1 MSSPRIDEDL
11 RRGLAANCAGAYRTW
26 VSRLGKRTQLW
37 DDLSCADLELAVSLP
52 VNGAFLL
59 TSPQDGDRELLERAA
74 TFFADRPGGAYEL
87 WSLWPLPHLSGAEH
101 AGEQVPCM
109 IREPGGAAPPAPV
122 ELEIVEVTDAATA
135 RQAEW
140 LINEVFEARTVP
152 GSLLPPECLD
162 ERFRVWVGRVG
173 GRPVSTA
180 TAYIGDG
187 FVGLYAVATAAHA
200 RGRGY
205 GEAVTWAA
213 TLCRPELPA
222 TLQASQMGRPV
233 YERMGY
239 GTVAEFTVWEL
250 DR

>member
-1 MSSPRIDEDL
+1 MIDEDL
-11 RRGLAANCAGAYRTW
+11 LKGLAANCAGAYRTW
-26 VSRLGKRTQLW
+26 VGRLGKRTRLW

-52 VNGAFLL
+52 VNGAILL
-59 TSPQDGDRELLERAA
+59 ANPQNGDPDLLERTSA
-74 TFFADRPGGAYEL
+74 FFAHRPGGPYEI
-87 WSLWPLPHLSGAEH
+87 WSLWAFPSLPD

-109 IREPGGAAPPAPV
+109 IREPGGSAPPAPA
-122 ELEIVEVTDAATA
+122 ELEIVEVTDASTA

-140 LINEVFEARTVP
+140 LVDEVFEARSAP
-152 GSLLPPECLD
+152 GSLLTAECLD
-162 ERFRVWVGRVG
+162 ERLRVWVGRVG

-180 TAYIGDG
+180 TAYVDG
-187 FVGLYAVATAAHA
+187 FVGIYAVATAANA
-200 RGRGY
+200 RGKGY
-205 GEAVTWAA
+205 GEAIAWAA

-239 GTVAEFTVWEL
+239 RTVAEFTVWEL